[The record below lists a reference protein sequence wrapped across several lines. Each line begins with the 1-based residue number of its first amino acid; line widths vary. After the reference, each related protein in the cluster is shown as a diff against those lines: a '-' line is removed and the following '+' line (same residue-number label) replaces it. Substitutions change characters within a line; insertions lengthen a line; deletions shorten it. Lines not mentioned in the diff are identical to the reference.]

1 MNAEY
6 WDGRIV
12 PLLQEKD
19 IVNIRK
25 ISTHKW
31 LSYDEN
37 DTDWEDILNLA
48 QVRGFSHSRNHFST
62 KHQAIPHK
70 KCSCLFSIINY
81 AVFSH
86 SQWHFITKQNTN

>member
-1 MNAEY
+1 MYANNISVFSFFIYSHDCGFHMLMNAEY

-25 ISTHKW
+25 MSTHKW

-37 DTDWEDILNLA
+37 DTDWKDILNLA
-48 QVRGFSHSRNHFST
+48 
-62 KHQAIPHK
+62 
-70 KCSCLFSIINY
+70 
-81 AVFSH
+81 
-86 SQWHFITKQNTN
+86 

>member
-1 MNAEY
+1 MLMNAEY
-6 WDGRIV
+6 WDGCIV

-25 ISTHKW
+25 MSTHKW

-48 QVRGFSHSRNHFST
+48 
-62 KHQAIPHK
+62 
-70 KCSCLFSIINY
+70 
-81 AVFSH
+81 
-86 SQWHFITKQNTN
+86 